1 MRTVTHRTVEPVDDL
16 RDAEQH
22 SRGVALQP
30 GTHPQLILAK
40 QGTLASFHDLDNY
53 QLPSS

>member
-40 QGTLASFHDLDNY
+40 QGTGAFCHDNY